1 MDLQDPRERELAYYK
16 KQLNEAGGK
25 RLRLQEELTAVRST
39 MRRTRT
45 AASLIREAYTVDV
58 DGQPIDRTASTLLRL
73 LLEKVNADRAIFF
86 VKDGEG
92 RLASLYVIGMK
103 APGPIAV
110 SEPLPSF
117 LYSSRKNP
125 VPAVHRWMADMIGDP
140 LLLFT
145 FKETHGCGLI
155 VSRRD
160 EDARVRLPFVAEDS
174 EIIEGALGVFI
185 DIREKKAADERRDFI
200 RSVFGRY
207 VTEEVVTD
215 LLETPEGL
223 GFGGQKRTV
232 SILLSDLRGFT
243 AASEGLPPEKVIAF
257 LNIYLG
263 AMTDVITRYKGIIV
277 EFIGDAILAAFGAT
291 VARPDDAERAVAC
304 ALSMQLAMEQ
314 VNKTL
319 GHEGLPMLEMGI
331 GINTGDVVVGNIGS
345 LHRAKYGVVG
355 SHVNLAG
362 RVESF
367 TTGGQILISES
378 TARPVFDDLEVGQRF
393 TIQAKGFREPL
404 TLFDVTGL
412 RGKHHL
418 FLPNDFEE
426 PAELTRDL
434 VVRCTVLD
442 DKRATAEVFPARV
455 IRLSMNGA
463 DVVADRQL
471 PPFAN
476 LKLQW
481 LGAEQAG
488 DVYGKTNGGHR
499 GGSEPF
505 RIRFTSV
512 PSAAA
517 TMIAE
522 QVVKRSRPTPLP
534 SSDPPPRNA

>member
-1 MDLQDPRERELAYYK
+1 MDSQDPRERELAYYK

-39 MRRTRT
+39 IRRSRA
-45 AASLIREAYTVDV
+45 AASLIREAYAADV
-58 DGQPIDRTASTLLRL
+58 NDQPMEKVASSLLRL
-73 LLEKVNADRAIFF
+73 LLEKLNADRAIFF
-86 VKDGEG
+86 VKDIKDQ
-92 RLASLYVIGMK
+92 LVPLYAIGTA
-103 APGPIAV
+103 APTPIPV
-110 SEPLPSF
+110 SDPLPSF
-117 LYSSRKNP
+117 LYSSRKD
-125 VPAVHRWMADMIGDP
+125 PAPPDRRWMTDMIGEP
-140 LLLFT
+140 YFLFT
-145 FKETHGCGLI
+145 FKDSHKCGLI

-160 EDARVRLPFVAEDS
+160 EDARLRLPFGAEDE
-174 EIIEGALGVFI
+174 EIIEGALGVFL

-207 VTEEVVTD
+207 VTEEVVAD
-215 LLETPEGL
+215 LLETPDGL

-232 SILLSDLRGFT
+232 AIMLSDLRGFT

-291 VARPDDAERAVAC
+291 VARPDDAERAIAC

-314 VNKTL
+314 VNRTL
-319 GHEGLPMLEMGI
+319 GNEGLPILEMGI
-331 GINTGDVVVGNIGS
+331 GIHTGDVVVGNIGS
-345 LHRAKYGVVG
+345 TQRAKYGVVG

-378 TARPVFDDLEVGQRF
+378 TARPVLDELEVGQRF

-404 TLFDVTGL
+404 TLFEATGL
-412 RGKHHL
+412 RGKHQL
-418 FLPNDFEE
+418 FLPNTFEE
-426 PAELTRDL
+426 PAELTCD
-434 VVRCTVLD
+434 VAVRCSVLD
-442 DKRATAEVFPARV
+442 GKRATEEVFPARV
-455 IRLSMNGA
+455 VRLSMSGA
-463 DVVADRQL
+463 DVVASQKL

-481 LGAEQAG
+481 IGAEQAG
-488 DVYGKTNGGHR
+488 DIYGKINDGHAGGT
-499 GGSEPF
+499 EPF

-512 PSAAA
+512 PSAVATIIAA
-517 TMIAE
+517 QE
-522 QVVKRSRPTPLP
+522 KRPQPGHP
-534 SSDPPPRNA
+534 NK